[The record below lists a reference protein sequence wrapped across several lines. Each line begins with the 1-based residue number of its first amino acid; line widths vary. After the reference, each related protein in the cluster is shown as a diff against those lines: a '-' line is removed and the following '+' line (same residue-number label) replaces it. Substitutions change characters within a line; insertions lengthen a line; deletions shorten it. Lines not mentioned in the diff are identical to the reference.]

1 MSLYE
6 GAETNVKVGLG
17 LSEEFS
23 EKVGVHQES
32 VLSHLL
38 FAMVIDEI
46 TENARK
52 GWLKLILYAD
62 DLVQMGETMEE
73 LRENLEE

>member
-23 EKVGVHQES
+23 EKVGVHQGS

-38 FAMVIDEI
+38 FAMVIDEL